1 MSSYCQELKNTCIR
15 ILPKKKCCKKSFEY
29 GRELFLPP
37 EKRSGSYPLQND
49 GSIDTSVFS
58 CQSCRTSFLRGVF
71 VSCGTV
77 SDPAK
82 SYSLELRIHSESLA
96 DSLFDL
102 LGNNSVVPKRRVFRG
117 RYCLYMRKC
126 EDIQSFLFLL
136 GETRE
141 AFNVAEGK
149 IRRDFVNNTNRRINC
164 DTRNIQKTVDAAAKE
179 VEAIRKLREAG
190 RLELLDEPLCKT
202 AALRLE
208 NESANLGELAAL
220 HSERITKSGVY
231 HRLAKLVEEAEK
243 LNRK

>member
-1 MSSYCQELKNTCIR
+1 MSSYCQELKNTCVR
-15 ILPKKKCCKKSFEY
+15 TLPKKKCCKRSFEY

-37 EKRSGSYPLQND
+37 EKRSGSYPIQNEEA
-49 GSIDTSVFS
+49 IDLSVFS

-82 SYSLELRIHSESLA
+82 SYTLELRIHSESLA
-96 DSLFDL
+96 DSLFEL

-117 RYCLYMRKC
+117 KYCLYMRKC

-164 DTRNIQKTVDAAAKE
+164 DTRNIRKAVDAAAKE
-179 VEAIRKLREAG
+179 TAAIKKLRDSG
-190 RLELLDEPLCKT
+190 RLELLDEPLRKT

-220 HSERITKSGVY
+220 HGERITKSGVY
-231 HRLAKLVEEAEK
+231 HRLARLVEEAEK
-243 LNRK
+243 IDLK

>member
-1 MSSYCQELKNTCIR
+1 MNSYCQELKNTCVR
-15 ILPKKKCCKKSFEY
+15 TLPKKKCCKKSFEY

-37 EKRSGSYPLQND
+37 EKRRGDCPIGNGGSV
-49 GSIDTSVFS
+49 DTSVFG

-77 SDPAK
+77 SDPSK

-96 DSLFDL
+96 DSLFEL

-117 RYCLYMRKC
+117 KHCLYLRKC

-141 AFNVAEGK
+141 AFNIAEGK

-164 DTRNIQKTVDAAAKE
+164 DTRNIKIAVDAAAKE
-179 VEAIRKLREAG
+179 TEAIKKLRDSG
-190 RLELLDEPLCKT
+190 RLELLDESLKRT
-202 AALRLE
+202 AELRLE

-220 HSERITKSGVY
+220 HSEKITKSGVY
-231 HRLAKLVEEAEK
+231 HRLAKLIEESEK
-243 LNRK
+243 IDS